1 MESMTHSDSG
11 NAPWRII
18 LVQILL
24 LGAVLIFLK
33 VYLPHH
39 QRQLEAERLVQRE
52 QKITSFF
59 QNSVVE
65 DSNREIS
72 VSLDGMIVKRHPQHL
87 RTVYSPDD
95 VETDLGAPQT
105 SMTDFQGGQ
114 HLTWVGTGHRLE
126 AAFTTGRLYCITW
139 ADLTTHRG
147 VLVYESEDL
156 WHPY

>member
-1 MESMTHSDSG
+1 MTHSDSG
-11 NAPWRII
+11 NVPWRLI
-18 LVQILL
+18 LIQLLIL
-24 LGAVLIFLK
+24 GGVLIFLK
-33 VYLPHH
+33 FYLPRH
-39 QRQLEAERLVQRE
+39 QRQLEAQRLVQRE

-65 DSNREIS
+65 DSTREIS
-72 VSLDGMIVKRHPQHL
+72 VPLDGSIIKGHPQRL
-87 RTVYSPDD
+87 RTVYSPEDI
-95 VETDLGAPQT
+95 ETDLGAPQT

-126 AAFTTGRLYCITW
+126 AAFTTGRLYCLTW
-139 ADLTTHRG
+139 EDLTTHRG